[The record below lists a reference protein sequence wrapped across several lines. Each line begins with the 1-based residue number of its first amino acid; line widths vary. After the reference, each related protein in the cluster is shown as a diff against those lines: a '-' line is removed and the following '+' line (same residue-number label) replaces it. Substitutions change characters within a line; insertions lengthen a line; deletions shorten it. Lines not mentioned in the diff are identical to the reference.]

1 MKTLFLLSLILSPLL
16 MSYQDYTLDT
26 HTMYSRIWVKRY
38 EKELSSDGSYITT
51 SVIEPK
57 SGGKFRILTSK
68 QTDSIRGLINLNF
81 IESNLIL
88 HLNKF
93 RSDYGIF
100 PTTGNVKLMR
110 SSKSYADTL
119 RKINKLVHSKPPS
132 NRFEEAIVFIPFGLF
147 SRVTKN
153 DGDFNELILESSFD
167 IFVGSPGHMS
177 VLLHEDTLRSFGV
190 GVSVAETGY
199 YVVVQSIVE

>member
-1 MKTLFLLSLILSPLL
+1 MKTLVLLLILLSPLL

-26 HTMYSRIWVKRY
+26 HPMYSRIWVKKY
-38 EKELSSDGSYITT
+38 EREMSSDGSYTTT

-57 SGGKFRILTSK
+57 SGGKFKLLTME

-81 IESNLIL
+81 IESNLIS
-88 HLNKF
+88 HLNRF
-93 RSDYGIF
+93 RSDYGIR
-100 PTTGNVKLMR
+100 PTSENLSLMK

-119 RKINKLVHSKPPS
+119 QKINKLIHSKNPS

-147 SRVTKN
+147 SKVTKD

-190 GVSVAETGY
+190 GVSIAKTGY
-199 YVVVQSIVE
+199 YVVVQSIVK